1 MKINLSVKLIAPA
14 YSVPCSE
21 HTADAQLII
30 LRSHPFTKFFFL
42 NPVLNIPLILGQ
54 ASNLI
59 PAGFSTKML

>member
-1 MKINLSVKLIAPA
+1 MKINLCEKLIAPA

-21 HTADAQLII
+21 HPADAQLII
-30 LRSHPFTKFFFL
+30 LRSHPFTKFF

-54 ASNLI
+54 AGDLI